1 MHKHLNA
8 REWLEAQRLVSDC
21 EFIPELLDLVD
32 GIGEQETMAAAL
44 EDIHCKA
51 PYLVNGSKLEI
62 SDYARIADWVCSRLD
77 LLDSLE
83 SIINDAS
90 EGMDLEQYHPA
101 PVDADDK
108 LQAMLDSPRW
118 LDYDL

>member
-8 REWLEAQRLVSDC
+8 REWLESLRLTSDC
-21 EFIPELLDLVD
+21 EFIPELIDLLD
-32 GIGEQETMAAAL
+32 GIGDRESMAVAL

-51 PYLVNGSKLEI
+51 PYLVNGSKLEPTDYTQI
-62 SDYARIADWVCSRLD
+62 SDWVCGRLD

-83 SIINDAS
+83 SIIDEAS
-90 EGMDLEQYHPA
+90 VGMTWPNGTE

>member
-8 REWLEAQRLVSDC
+8 REWLESLRLVSDC
-21 EFIPELLDLVD
+21 EFIPELIDLLD
-32 GIGEQETMAAAL
+32 GIGDRESMAVAL

-51 PYLVNGSKLEI
+51 PYLVNGSKLEPTDYGRI
-62 SDYARIADWVCSRLD
+62 SNWVCDRLD

-83 SIINDAS
+83 TIIDEAS
-90 EGMDLEQYHPA
+90 AGMAWVDPWTCI
-101 PVDADDK
+101 DADDK

>member
-8 REWLEAQRLVSDC
+8 REWLESLRLTSDC
-21 EFIPELLDLVD
+21 EFIPELIDLLD
-32 GIGEQETMAAAL
+32 GIGDRESMAVAL

-51 PYLVNGSKLEI
+51 PYLVGGSKLEI
-62 SDYARIADWVCSRLD
+62 TDYERISDWVCGRLD

-83 SIINDAS
+83 TIIDEAS
-90 EGMDLEQYHPA
+90 AGMDLEQHHPA